1 MINIKLKYTNK
12 TSPDKTYEDVAE
24 FFENSNAGIDD
35 EEALNNHVSND
46 RLYEFSNDKEL
57 LDDKKTVVITR
68 TFTNESTAEK
78 WLEERNKLPVID
90 KNLKEEV
97 I

>member
-1 MINIKLKYTNK
+1 MINIKFKYTNK

-35 EEALNNHVSND
+35 EEALKNHVSND